1 MMVGVPIVMSMMI
14 VTVAVPH
21 NGSLLSMTVA
31 CQDARRTRR
40 NIAPAPQKR
49 RQWPRV
55 GRTSHHHSGT
65 VLPCTHCGKTH
76 GAEGGREALPWFGM
90 HLLDRGVISAE
101 ALLKALDLQQKLQE
115 PFGAVALRL
124 RLMDSR
130 QVMHLINAQR

>member
-1 MMVGVPIVMSMMI
+1 LRLRLRSGD
-14 VTVAVPH
+14 
-21 NGSLLSMTVA
+21 NG
-31 CQDARRTRR
+31 
-40 NIAPAPQKR
+40 
-49 RQWPRV
+49 RV
-55 GRTSHHHSGT
+55 SGEPVITIPCNNCGQQVRVEAQSCCHCGT